1 MEGKKILIVLVIV
14 AAAVTGYVLVQDAKT
29 NMDSSQ
35 EIVKVP
41 AKVSLETKS
50 SAQATKANMDSAS
63 QESTNP
69 VSSQPAEA
77 QPASSEPASAAN
89 PTNSNDKKMKL
100 EIKTTQAGSGD
111 RTVKSGDTISVQY
124 TGKLTD
130 GTVFDATS
138 KHGGTPF
145 DFTIGQGQVI
155 KGWDQGLLGM
165 KVGEKRTITIPA
177 DLGYGATGAGSS
189 IPPNSTLIFDVELVS
204 IK

>member
-189 IPPNSTLIFDVELVS
+189 IPPNSTLSFDVELVS

>member
-1 MEGKKILIVLVIV
+1 MLVIV